1 MTNYLL
7 NRLLRGVLSIILVV
21 AIVMI
26 LVYSLVDRNYIFLQD
41 SMYSKTISN
50 ERVVYKYRCW
60 EDYDYLDYVPYIDFL
75 AERAE
80 KGEITT
86 EQRLALAN
94 LGYTA
99 EEDGADVAEAVRLF
113 TETYEAKG
121 YTVVRLDAEM
131 TNGNLKRGGAQ
142 QLFAHRDKPLI
153 QRLWKYFTHL
163 ITIDNVHYAKEDI
176 ENRGISFTLFDPVY
190 GGKKLSPAV
199 IGNGTKHKYLLYFDS
214 KFPFVHQHL
223 FNVNLGLSYSVNT
236 GVDVFDTMTQ
246 SQGTIV
252 KSEVTYPS
260 GYVAEVS
267 RDLHSATYAANTFT
281 SGDTFY
287 VTRFVDDYTTL
298 EPVKASLSKTGFSF
312 VIGILSVVMA
322 YLLGIPLGLAMAQ
335 HKEKLIDKLG
345 TIYIVFIIAVPSLA
359 YIFMFRSIGK
369 AVGLPHVFD
378 VDSANRLMY
387 ILPIVSLALPSI
399 GGLMKWTR
407 RYMIDQMNSDY
418 VKFAR
423 SGGLTDREIFSKHI
437 LKNAIIPIVHAI
449 PGAVLGALTG
459 AIITESV
466 YTVPGAGGMLVKAI
480 NFYDNGV
487 IIGLTLFYA
496 TLSVLSLIIGDI
508 LMALI
513 DPRISFTSKAR

>member
-345 TIYIVFIIAVPSLA
+345 I
-359 YIFMFRSIGK
+359 
-369 AVGLPHVFD
+369 
-378 VDSANRLMY
+378 
-387 ILPIVSLALPSI
+387 
-399 GGLMKWTR
+399 
-407 RYMIDQMNSDY
+407 
-418 VKFAR
+418 
-423 SGGLTDREIFSKHI
+423 
-437 LKNAIIPIVHAI
+437 
-449 PGAVLGALTG
+449 
-459 AIITESV
+459 
-466 YTVPGAGGMLVKAI
+466 
-480 NFYDNGV
+480 
-487 IIGLTLFYA
+487 
-496 TLSVLSLIIGDI
+496 
-508 LMALI
+508 
-513 DPRISFTSKAR
+513 